1 MGRTTSTQRGAS
13 RRTASTTA
21 SRGGAARRGSAS
33 ARTSSARTSSAKR
46 GSKSPAR
53 TGAKVRRTPAAGRVR
68 LQPAGP
74 WMPVAAIVLV
84 VVLGWS
90 LYPALKLQ
98 YQTSRRAA
106 GLEQQY
112 ESLRKRNA
120 ALSAEVAALKTPEGV
135 EKAAREKLGYAK
147 SGENVYVVIPDGS
160 KGASDVTTASMAGGS
175 GTSLIQSILDV
186 IFGVST
192 PSAPVVEP

>member
-21 SRGGAARRGSAS
+21 SRGGAARRGSA
-33 ARTSSARTSSAKR
+33 SARTSSAKR